1 MPSSFGISVCTRK
14 VLGRFLDSR
23 GHLRAVTE
31 IASRTMFAAVLRLT
45 TLIDCPAGT
54 VADPSHYPSSRCVLP
69 EAAEAAEATGNT
81 EQ

>member
-1 MPSSFGISVCTRK
+1 
-14 VLGRFLDSR
+14 
-23 GHLRAVTE
+23 
-31 IASRTMFAAVLRLT
+31 MFAAVLRLT

>member
-1 MPSSFGISVCTRK
+1 MLLGILNKAYNSLLNAIKFWYSQT
-14 VLGRFLDSR
+14 
-23 GHLRAVTE
+23 VTE
-31 IASRTMFAAVLRLT
+31 IASLTMFAAVLRLT